1 MSIVIEN
8 LSKSYGPVRALQNVS
23 CTWEPGKL
31 YGLLGRNGAGK
42 STLLSAV
49 TQRLFPDGGSVTVDG
64 EPIGDNDRAL
74 SKMYL
79 MSEKLYYPNRYTYRR
94 TPSAG
99 AGLLPQLDREFAWN
113 LAGAFQLNTSA
124 KVSKLSTGYSST
136 LRLWWPSPPT
146 PPTCCWMSP
155 CWAWTPTT
163 GTCSTR
169 RCWPGTRSAPSPR

>member
-79 MSEKLYYPNRYTYRR
+79 MSEKLYYPETM
-94 TPSAG
+94 AG
-99 AGLLPQLDREFAWN
+99 EGRLPLEPGLLPQL
-113 LAGAFQLNTSA
+113 
-124 KVSKLSTGYSST
+124 
-136 LRLWWPSPPT
+136 
-146 PPTCCWMSP
+146 
-155 CWAWTPTT
+155 
-163 GTCSTR
+163 
-169 RCWPGTRSAPSPR
+169 